1 MYNRICDLSYFIEL
15 AVLSVRSTV
24 CVNVHKSLFYDRMV
38 CAALISS
45 DSLEWERT
53 QLWALTFKL
62 IRKIIGGVDYK
73 VLQHT
78 AQDEYVHYRP

>member
-1 MYNRICDLSYFIEL
+1 MN
-15 AVLSVRSTV
+15 LSV
-24 CVNVHKSLFYDRMV
+24 FFRMV
-38 CAALISS
+38 CVALISS

-73 VLQHT
+73 VSDTCAHIQTHLELFFHKLV
-78 AQDEYVHYRP
+78 DNRNIWRWW

>member
-1 MYNRICDLSYFIEL
+1 
-15 AVLSVRSTV
+15 
-24 CVNVHKSLFYDRMV
+24 MV

-78 AQDEYVHYRP
+78 AQDEYVHHMLYTLPFKDENAL

>member
-1 MYNRICDLSYFIEL
+1 MCDMSVFYVIIYIEL
-15 AVLSVRSTV
+15 AVLSLRSV
-24 CVNVHKSLFYDRMV
+24 ICVNVHKSLFYYRMV

-45 DSLEWERT
+45 DSLEWERA

-73 VLQHT
+73 VL
-78 AQDEYVHYRP
+78 

>member
-1 MYNRICDLSYFIEL
+1 M
-15 AVLSVRSTV
+15 V
-24 CVNVHKSLFYDRMV
+24 CV
-38 CAALISS
+38 ALIGS

-73 VLQHT
+73 VSDTQEHTQLKPFFHILNKMMFDNKMISNLQVIY
-78 AQDEYVHYRP
+78 ASRYQ